1 MTTRLTEAEVQNC
14 QWELVETTPDFRRY
28 IGKGTHPV
36 TGTPIVVQKTE
47 YLAEAALLQKNHEE
61 RMDTQNRRWS
71 EGSGTEKGGNVPFIK
86 VGSIPLNKFYA
97 EVAPR
102 LAEGDKDFMR
112 WFLNREEN
120 QPFRTRDGKV

>member
-1 MTTRLTEAEVQNC
+1 MNTRLTEAEVQNC

-47 YLAEAALLQKNHEE
+47 YLAEQALLDQAHRE
-61 RMDTQNRRWS
+61 RMDNMNRRWS
-71 EGSGTEKGGNVPFIK
+71 EGSGSEKNGNLPMVK
-86 VGSIPLNKFYA
+86 VGSIPLNKFFA

-102 LAEGDKDFMR
+102 LQEGDNEFLR
-112 WFLNREEN
+112 WFWNRPEN
-120 QPFRTRDGKV
+120 QPFRSREGKV